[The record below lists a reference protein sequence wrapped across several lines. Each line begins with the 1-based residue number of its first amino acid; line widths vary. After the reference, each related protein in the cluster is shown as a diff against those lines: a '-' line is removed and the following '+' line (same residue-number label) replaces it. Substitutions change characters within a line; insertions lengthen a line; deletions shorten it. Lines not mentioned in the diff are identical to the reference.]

1 MSSEEP
7 DIKSFLSKVASSISI
22 GLLWMLVNT
31 TFGIGFNFA
40 FFEGR
45 PTIGNYIFYTWLL
58 VSLVLLIIF
67 YRKKWKF

>member
-1 MSSEEP
+1 
-7 DIKSFLSKVASSISI
+7 
-22 GLLWMLVNT
+22 MLVNT

-58 VSLVLLIIF
+58 VSIVLLIIY

>member
-1 MSSEEP
+1 MSSEVP

-22 GLLWMLVNT
+22 GLLWLLINT
-31 TFGIGFNFA
+31 TFGIGFDFA

-45 PTIGNYIFYTWLL
+45 PSLGNYIFYTWLL
-58 VSLVLLIIF
+58 VSLFLLIIF